1 MSTEKIKILLAE
13 DDPNLGLLLEEYL
26 HAKGYAVTLAV
37 NGKEAFDLFCKHSY
51 DLCLLD
57 VMMPLK
63 DGLTLAKEIRVSNK
77 QIPIIF
83 LTAKSMKE
91 DTIEGFNAGGD
102 DYITKPFS
110 MEELLARIQAI
121 MRRSMK
127 TMVLESTQTD
137 FVIGRYKFNTETQL
151 LKITGSEN
159 VKLTTKEAQLLRLL
173 AINQNDVL
181 DRSFALK
188 TIWHDDNYF
197 NSRSMDVYITKLR
210 KYLKHDAKVEIVNVH
225 GKGFKL
231 LVNP

>member
-1 MSTEKIKILLAE
+1 MNIEKTKILLAE
-13 DDPNLGLLLEEYL
+13 DDPNLGVLLEEYL
-26 HAKGYAVTLAV
+26 TAKGYDVKLAV
-37 NGKEAFDLFCKHSY
+37 NGKEGFDMFCKHSY

-77 QIPIIF
+77 QVPIIF

-102 DYITKPFS
+102 DYMTKPFS

-121 MRRSMK
+121 LRRSMK
-127 TMVLESTQTD
+127 TRVLENNQTE
-137 FVIGRYKFNTETQL
+137 FTIGKYTFNSETQV
-151 LKITGSEN
+151 LKGGVEN

-173 AINQNDVL
+173 AINQNEVL

-188 TIWHDDNYF
+188 SIWQDDNYF

-210 KYLKHDAKVEIVNVH
+210 KYFKQDAKVEIVNVH

>member
-1 MSTEKIKILLAE
+1 MSTEKTKILLAE
-13 DDPNLGLLLEEYL
+13 DDPNLGFLLEEYL
-26 HAKGYAVTLAV
+26 RAKDFDVTLAV
-37 NGKEAFDLFCKHSY
+37 NGKEAFDMFCKHSY

-63 DGLTLAKEIRVSNK
+63 DGFTLAKEIRVSNK
-77 QIPIIF
+77 QVPIIF

-102 DYITKPFS
+102 DYMTKPFS
-110 MEELLARIQAI
+110 TEELLARIQAVL
-121 MRRSMK
+121 RRSMK
-127 TMVLESTQTD
+127 SIALENTQTE
-137 FVIGRYKFNTETQL
+137 FTIGKYKFNTETQL
-151 LKITGSEN
+151 LKGGTED
-159 VKLTTKEAQLLRLL
+159 VKLTTKEGQLLRLL
-173 AINQNDVL
+173 AINQNDIL

-210 KYLKHDAKVEIVNVH
+210 KYLKQDPKVEIVNVH

-231 LVNP
+231 LVNH